1 LRAQHPNAVTVH
13 VGSHAD
19 TAAEFVLTDPGAVH
33 DLLRRIARTLDS
45 NR

>member
-19 TAAEFVLTDPGAVH
+19 TAAEFVVTDPDAVH
-33 DLLRRIARTLDS
+33 DLLRRIARSLDS
-45 NR
+45 N